1 MAENS
6 NGNGVYVDEEEEE
19 EEIKLKQKKQ
29 RLKETLPEVLNRIA
43 SAILF
48 QEPADAGSLLR
59 RIKVSVAD
67 NATLLPEAS
76 RNSARDVLI
85 WTRRGTPFRAL
96 FVISVGTVTFVAL
109 TGLLVFMLFFLAAT
123 VNAIVI
129 SLLMSLAAA
138 GGFLALFFAFVT
150 AIYIGAL
157 SIAIFAISVT
167 TFWAIVAI
175 LMITGNK
182 LFGHLILFSFL
193 FHALCFRFDFVCYY
207 IVIKTFISCVKFNSL
222 RTAIDIYLFH
232 KMCL

>member
-6 NGNGVYVDEEEEE
+6 NGNGVYVNDDEEEEE
-19 EEIKLKQKKQ
+19 MKLKQKKQ
-29 RLKETLPEVLNRIA
+29 RAKETLPEVLNRIA

-48 QEPADAGSLLR
+48 PEPADAGFLLR

-175 LMITGNK
+175 LMITGWIGFIYTVWLVTRK
-182 LFGHLILFSFL
+182 SFGFAKHSLDVTSSAISSYTTARHARYLI
-193 FHALCFRFDFVCYY
+193 H
-207 IVIKTFISCVKFNSL
+207 TNS
-222 RTAIDIYLFH
+222 
-232 KMCL
+232 K